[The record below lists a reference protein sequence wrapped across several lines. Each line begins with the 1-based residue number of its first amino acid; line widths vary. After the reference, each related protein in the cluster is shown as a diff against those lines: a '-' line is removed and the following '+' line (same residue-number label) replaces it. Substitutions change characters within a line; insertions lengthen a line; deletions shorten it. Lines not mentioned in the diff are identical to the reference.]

1 MEIPSD
7 IPLSKYEKVEMI
19 VLGITIPALLII
31 WTLYQLIVYSEAIY
45 IFHDEPVY
53 FTGIAAYL
61 VCWFWFGLSLV
72 LFAHFVLG
80 KKRRYYSLAR
90 KQFKCGVLLVFSSTL
105 VAVWYTFELYK
116 LLP

>member
-1 MEIPSD
+1 MEIPTD
-7 IPLSKYEKVEMI
+7 IPLSKYEKVEII
-19 VLGITIPALLII
+19 VFGIMIPALLIF

-53 FTGIAAYL
+53 FTGVAAYF
-61 VCWFWFGLSLV
+61 VCWFWFGLSLA
-72 LFAHFVLG
+72 LFAHFVLA

-90 KQFKCGVLLVFSSTL
+90 KQFRCGVILVFASTL
-105 VAVWYTFELYK
+105 VALWYTFDLYK